1 MRNALYYK
9 SDGTLQVLEGYYV
22 DDRGYIFKGGK
33 EVEIMYNG
41 NGGYYY
47 ITVNS
52 ERKFIHRIVAS
63 TFCDVCGDVKE
74 EVHHIDFTKS
84 NNKPENLLWLTKTE
98 HRVLHNKDLGRIR
111 RNSKSKLDKKTLK
124 EKIFSEHLLRSEKLP
139 GVIYQYSKQGEL
151 VKMWKDLSLIKNYLG
166 DNAYE
171 KIKKY
176 LGTNRS
182 VFGYIWHIG

>member
-9 SDGTLQVLEGYYV
+9 FDGTLQVLEGYYV
-22 DDRGYIFKGGK
+22 DDKGYIYKGGK
-33 EVEIMYNG
+33 EAKIKHDGAYCF
-41 NGGYYY
+41 
-47 ITVNS
+47 ITVKR
-52 ERKFIHRIVAS
+52 ERKFVHRIVAS

-74 EVHHIDFTKS
+74 EVHHIDLNPS
-84 NNKPENLLWLTKTE
+84 NNKPDNLLWVTKFE
-98 HRVLHNKDLGRIR
+98 HRSLHRQGLRRIR
-111 RNSKSKLDKKTLK
+111 KLDEKQLDTKK
-124 EKIFSEHLLRSEKLP
+124 IDSENLH

-166 DNAYE
+166 DDAYK

-182 VFGYIWHIG
+182 VFGYIWHLG